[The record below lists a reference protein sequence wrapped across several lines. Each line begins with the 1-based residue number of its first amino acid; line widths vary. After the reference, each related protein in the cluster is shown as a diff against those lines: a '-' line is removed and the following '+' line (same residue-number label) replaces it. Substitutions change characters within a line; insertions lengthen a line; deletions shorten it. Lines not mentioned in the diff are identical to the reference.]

1 MGAELNDILSCRSEI
16 GHPMPRFSGIAQYK
30 RREAS
35 PVYRNT
41 HAQHSI
47 SNTCLSSRA
56 QLMGNGLPCTLRISA
71 QREQ

>member
-1 MGAELNDILSCRSEI
+1 
-16 GHPMPRFSGIAQYK
+16 MPRFSGIAQYK